1 MSRGFKR
8 DLQATADAYRLGTLV
23 DKKRR
28 SFISLPKFIEGEG
41 EVPHLILYGADK
53 GPIRAAIFK
62 LNRESRG
69 GGNLNRCSKCFRIVS
84 EDSDEPWTQGQ
95 WDHIRNKNGE
105 RCDCI
110 ANSRVLCDT
119 CHRLRHPRTKF
130 GSRRSAEQVG
140 A

>member
-41 EVPHLILYGADK
+41 EVPHLILYGHDK
-53 GPIRAAIFK
+53 GPIRAAIFMA
-62 LNRESRG
+62 NRQQNQG
-69 GGNLNRCSKCFRIVS
+69 VTKCWNCGAYLTEFEGYKVG
-84 EDSDEPWTQGQ
+84 E
-95 WDHIRNKNGE
+95 WDHIRNKQGE
-105 RCDCI
+105 RCDCR
-110 ANSRVLCDT
+110 ANGRIVCQP

-130 GSRRSAEQVG
+130 GSRRPAEQVG